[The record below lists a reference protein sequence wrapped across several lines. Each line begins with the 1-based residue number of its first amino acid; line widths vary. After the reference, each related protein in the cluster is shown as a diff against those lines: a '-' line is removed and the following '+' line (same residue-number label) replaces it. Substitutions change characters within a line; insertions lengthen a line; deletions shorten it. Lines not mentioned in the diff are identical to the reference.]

1 MQPTRR
7 IDFGPLR
14 ERNFR
19 NLWIG
24 RTASV
29 VGDSL
34 AFVALAFAVLAVNG
48 SGTDLGLVIMSYS
61 APSVIFLLVGG
72 VWADRIPRWAVM
84 IGADVVRGV
93 AQLVLAIAV
102 LSGNPSIPLFM
113 LVALA
118 SGIATAFFQPASIGL
133 VPQVVSQERLQQG
146 NAMLNLSQSVS
157 QLFGPVLSG
166 ILVIAIGSGWV
177 FAIDAVSFAISAAA
191 LWSLKLELPP
201 REAHGSFAGDLAA
214 GWREVRKRAWLPP
227 SLLAFAFANLAF
239 ASFMVLGPA
248 TMQADYGG
256 AADWGL
262 ILAAFG
268 VGGLIGGAAAL
279 RWKPRRPLIS
289 VFVLMAVNAVRLLV
303 LAVLPP
309 LPAILLI
316 VTVAAAAT
324 TLGDTIW
331 HTTVQTQV
339 PARSLSRVSSYDWM
353 VSLLF
358 FPVGA
363 AVAGPL
369 AEVVGASTALV
380 IFAAV
385 SSVPSLL
392 VLLVPAVR
400 SITRRDGAVEDD
412 APADAGDLTLADGDA
427 RLQPAA

>member
-1 MQPTRR
+1 
-7 IDFGPLR
+7 
-14 ERNFR
+14 
-19 NLWIG
+19 
-24 RTASV
+24 
-29 VGDSL
+29 
-34 AFVALAFAVLAVNG
+34 
-48 SGTDLGLVIMSYS
+48 
-61 APSVIFLLVGG
+61 
-72 VWADRIPRWAVM
+72 
-84 IGADVVRGV
+84 
-93 AQLVLAIAV
+93 
-102 LSGNPSIPLFM
+102 
-113 LVALA
+113 
-118 SGIATAFFQPASIGL
+118 
-133 VPQVVSQERLQQG
+133 
-146 NAMLNLSQSVS
+146 
-157 QLFGPVLSG
+157 
-166 ILVIAIGSGWV
+166 
-177 FAIDAVSFAISAAA
+177 
-191 LWSLKLELPP
+191 
-201 REAHGSFAGDLAA
+201 
-214 GWREVRKRAWLPP
+214 
-227 SLLAFAFANLAF
+227 
-239 ASFMVLGPA
+239 
-248 TMQADYGG
+248 
-256 AADWGL
+256 
-262 ILAAFG
+262 
-268 VGGLIGGAAAL
+268 
-279 RWKPRRPLIS
+279 
-289 VFVLMAVNAVRLLV
+289 MAVNAVRLLV